1 MKFFFFMKH
10 SLTHAP
16 VIFFL
21 QFLSTL
27 LQIYAVTIWA
37 LIWSTIFAPVAF
49 KWALQIYSSQ
59 KVMVRS
65 HSIGGMK
72 SEHTNQPFK
81 IRLVSEHHVGILC
94 EFFAVDLC

>member
-59 KVMVRS
+59 K
-65 HSIGGMK
+65 MK